1 MPFARNFFSK
11 QEQALVEEAIRT
23 AETKTS
29 AEIVVHLDNLC
40 FGNPIRSAEK
50 VFVRLGMHK
59 TAERNGVLIYIAALN
74 KKIAVLGDEGIYSK
88 LEPDYWKKMVEQLIA
103 EFKANHKAEALSAS
117 IMDIGNRL
125 AEFFPRQHNDTD
137 ELSNKISFT

>member
-11 QEQALVEEAIRT
+11 QEQSLIEEAIRT

-40 FGNPIRSAEK
+40 FTNPIKAAEK
-50 VFVRLGMHK
+50 VFVQLGMHK
-59 TAERNGVLIYIAALN
+59 TAERNGVLIYIATLN
-74 KKIAVLGDEGIYSK
+74 KKIAVVGDAGINSK
-88 LEPDYWKKMVEQLIA
+88 LEPDYWKNVVGQLIK
-103 EFKANHKAEALSAS
+103 EFRANHKAEALSAS
-117 IMDIGNRL
+117 ILDLGKKL

-137 ELSNKISFT
+137 ELSNKISFK